1 MNRPYE
7 FSDELKSYL
16 IKQYTEFNISVNKLA
31 IETSISVPTIIRMLR
46 LNGVTVSNKAED
58 KIKKYGKEKKLEV
71 CNNDSDYY
79 VYFHRTVDQ
88 DKIFYVGKGTGN
100 RATNKDNRSKDWNDF
115 VENNDYYVEYLAENL
130 LESDALRIESEKILS
145 LPDLLNKNV
154 YFQID
159 LTKEECSQYFK
170 YSESSPSKLERIK
183 GVWTGTYFKGD
194 LGNAGYIYHYKRLDS
209 KYWKV
214 KFKLKGVLVHRI
226 IWVLFNGDIPEN
238 MVIDHIDGNT
248 LNNSIENLRCISKK
262 LNCLNKKKSKA
273 NTSGSTGVFRFKDR
287 KDGYEGYTAMV
298 IYGGRSIT
306 KNFYFHK
313 HSEEEAMNLATEWRK
328 ARIVELNE
336 QGAGYTDR
344 HGT

>member
-7 FSDELKSYL
+7 FSDELKNYI

-31 IETSISVPTIIRMLR
+31 RETSISIPTIIRMLR

-58 KIKKYGKEKKLEV
+58 KIKKYGKENKLEV
-71 CNNDSDYY
+71 CNTDDLCY
-79 VYFHRTVDQ
+79 VYFHKTVDE
-88 DKIFYVGKGTGN
+88 DRIFYVGKGTGE

-115 VENNDYYVEYLAENL
+115 VEKNEYYVEYFKTNL
-130 LESDALRIESEKILS
+130 SESEALRVESEKILS

-154 YFQID
+154 YSQID
-159 LTKEECSQYFK
+159 LTKEECSLYFK

-183 GVWTGTYFKGD
+183 GVWTGTYFKGE
-194 LGNAGYIYHYKRLDS
+194 LGDAGYIYDYKRLNC

-214 KFKLKGVLVHRI
+214 KFKLKGVLVHRL

-248 LNNSIENLRCISKK
+248 LNNSIDNLRCVSKK
-262 LNCLNKKKSKA
+262 LNCLNRKKSKA
-273 NTSGSTGVFRFKDR
+273 NSSGATGIHRFKDN
-287 KDGYEGYTAMV
+287 KQGYEGY
-298 IYGGRSIT
+298 RST
-306 KNFYFHK
+306 VAYNGKQVHKNFYFHK
-313 HSEEEAMNLATEWRK
+313 HSEQEAFRLATEWRK
-328 ARIVELNE
+328 ARIAELNE
-336 QGAGYTDR
+336 QGAGYTSR